1 MDNRQNI
8 GADRK
13 REDVPTGWICGV
25 AELTGFSM
33 DWLGFGKGPK
43 MRVDYTTEGFLL
55 ATGIKII
62 RQIRFIVNDGFLDLF
77 TRKTFGIHHTRGC

>member
-1 MDNRQNI
+1 MDNRQYI

-33 DWLGFGKGPK
+33 DWLGFGKG
-43 MRVDYTTEGFLL
+43 RVDYTTEGFTVHRNQDNP
-55 ATGIKII
+55 ADAFY
-62 RQIRFIVNDGFLDLF
+62 RQ
-77 TRKTFGIHHTRGC
+77 